1 MRLGEILTQLGFL
14 KPEQLRI
21 VLDHRDLLGGRIGT
35 QLVEARLVDTDQV
48 SEGLSRQMRVP
59 AALQRHFDKADPNV
73 VALLRPLLA
82 ARYMAIPLV
91 AARSGVKRIVVAMA
105 TPQDVQVLDDV
116 SFALGARV
124 EPMVAAEL
132 AIARNLKRYYNLD
145 IRLARPAR
153 PEPPPRSITK
163 SYSSQDIPAFA
174 PPTISPPV
182 SAAGPRQ
189 PTAPMMAPQVTESG
203 SVLLPR
209 PESLV
214 SLEDAVHRLS
224 VVENRDQVA
233 DIVIDFMLP
242 RFGCGLV
249 FIIRGETAHVWRGFA
264 PGVEARA
271 IETIAF
277 PLSMPSLFRLARDRA
292 VTFRGAPPTD
302 GAYLHTQ
309 IWKYLHTEPPTDVVV
324 VPIMIGQRVIS
335 MVYAQAT
342 DESKLA
348 NDSVQELQAICTAAA
363 SAFVRLIQRAREGQ
377 PPTTLLPR

>member
-1 MRLGEILTQLGFL
+1 MRLGEILTQLGYL
-14 KPEQLRI
+14 KPEQLKI
-21 VLDHRDLLGGRIGT
+21 VLDHRDLLGGKIGT
-35 QLVEARLVDTDQV
+35 QLVEAGLVDTDQV

-59 AALQRHFDKADPNV
+59 AALQRHFDKADPTV
-73 VALLRPLLA
+73 VALLKPVLA

-132 AIARNLKRYYNLD
+132 AIARNLKRFYKLD
-145 IRLARPAR
+145 IKLARPAR
-153 PEPPPRSITK
+153 PEPPPRSVTR
-163 SYSSQDIPAFA
+163 SYSSHEIPAVTQ
-174 PPTISPPV
+174 PMVSPTA
-182 SAAGPRQ
+182 SATLPRQ
-189 PTAPMMAPQVTESG
+189 PTQPMMAQVTESG

-209 PESLV
+209 PDAAV
-214 SLEDAVHRLS
+214 TLEDAVHRLS
-224 VVENRDQVA
+224 VAENRDQVA

-277 PLSMPSLFRLARDRA
+277 PLSMPSVFRLAKERA
-292 VTFRGAPPTD
+292 ATFRGPPPAE
-302 GAYLHTQ
+302 GVYLHTQ
-309 IWKYLHTEPPTDVVV
+309 IWKYLHTEPPADVVV
-324 VPIMIGQRVIS
+324 VPILIGQRVIS

-342 DESKLA
+342 DASKLPS
-348 NDSVQELQAICTAAA
+348 DHVQELQAVCMAAA
-363 SAFVRLIQRAREGQ
+363 SAFVRLIQKAREGQ